1 MAKLEYYQSLDE
13 KRASFNFAAPKKAD
27 QYYRI
32 DDANTFSQWYQAMG
46 EIKQKDGAYVN
57 FFRGVGEARHKIY
70 NSAQRYWIQNNLM
83 ELESLSQPIPYLEMI
98 QNMVNKAKEIK
109 LLQQVFDY
117 YEITQEQMDFPILSI
132 LQHYKAP
139 TPLIDWT
146 YDLDIAL
153 YFAICDIKKSEK
165 KEVIEDYVSI
175 YRMNKNTHTSFL
187 KNNLNYVSGNVFPS
201 VKRLGGYLGDKA
213 VIYISDF
220 ELVAADVDKN
230 QRKIKPLTTY
240 YNLNILAQ
248 QGLFVFNPHET
259 RPLEAFADLHKP
271 RDGKTKIYCYNISKD
286 LAELIKYKIGK
297 NHIDGEYL
305 YPNLEQY
312 SRKILDEY
320 LKFVI
325 E

>member
-1 MAKLEYYQSLDE
+1 MAKLEYYQSLDK
-13 KRASFNFAAPKKAD
+13 KRASFNSGKKTGVD
-27 QYYRI
+27 QYYQI
-32 DDANTFSQWYQAMG
+32 DDAHTFSQWYQAMSQA
-46 EIKQKDGAYVN
+46 KAKDGPYAN
-57 FFRGVGEARHKIY
+57 FFRGVSEARHKMY

-83 ELESLSQPIPYLEMI
+83 QLESLTQPIPYLEMI

-109 LLQQVFDY
+109 LLRQVFDY
-117 YEITQEQMDFPILSI
+117 YEISDKQMDFPILSI

-139 TPLIDWT
+139 TPLLDWT

-153 YFAICDIKKSEK
+153 YFAICDVKKSEEK
-165 KEVIEDYVSI
+165 GVIQDYISI

-187 KNNLNYVSGNVFPS
+187 KNNLNFLSANVFPT
-201 VKRLGGYLGDKA
+201 VKGLGGHLGDDK

-220 ELVAADVDKN
+220 ELGPGDVDKN
-230 QRKIKPLTTY
+230 KRKIKPLTTY

-259 RPLEAFADLHKP
+259 RPLEAYADLHKP
-271 RDGKTKIYCYNISKD
+271 KGGNTKIYCYNISKD
-286 LAELIKYKIGK
+286 LAELIKYRIGK
-297 NHIDGEYL
+297 NNINAESL

-320 LKFVI
+320 LNYVI
-325 E
+325 A

>member
-13 KRASFNFAAPKKAD
+13 KRASFNFVSPNEPD

-32 DDANTFSQWYQAMG
+32 DDANTFSQWYQAMS
-46 EIKQKDGAYVN
+46 ETKQNDGDYVN
-57 FFRGVGEARHKIY
+57 FFRGVSEARHKIY

-83 ELESLSQPIPYLEMI
+83 ELESLTQPIPYLDMI
-98 QNMVNKAKEIK
+98 QNMVDKAKEIK

-117 YEITQEQMDFPILSI
+117 YDITQEQMDIPILSI

-153 YFAICDIKKSEK
+153 YFAICDVRKSEK

-187 KNNLNYVSGNVFPS
+187 KNNLNYVSANVFPS
-201 VKRLGGYLGDKA
+201 VTVLGGWMGDDK

-220 ELVAADVDKN
+220 ELGQGDLDKKE
-230 QRKIKPLTTY
+230 RKIKPLTTY

-248 QGLFVFNPHET
+248 QGLFVFNPNET
-259 RPLEAFADLHKP
+259 RPLEAYADLHNP
-271 RDGKTKIYCYNISKD
+271 GDGNTKIYCYNISKD

-297 NHIDGEYL
+297 NHIDAEYL

-312 SRKILDEY
+312 SRKILDDY

-325 E
+325 D